1 MSSWQMVLIFR
12 QERKKIIML
21 KTDSFDFMLPFSGVR
36 VRTELKGE
44 YMTVSIPHE
53 CIGMDDDTFHSI
65 SIGDWE
71 ADTIIK
77 LLHKLMY
84 MTATQ
89 IEVAFVYD
97 DVAEAGIFDALVLA
111 KAGKIGWVQRG
122 RNEGYA
128 YIKNPTELADFLV
141 KKGAFNGDI
150 VDIPPMFFACI
161 NNEELGNKLMDGD
174 TLYLLETG
182 ADGFT
187 EHIHKYESGCYYEC
201 GSRILY
207 EIDK

>member
-1 MSSWQMVLIFR
+1 
-12 QERKKIIML
+12 ML
-21 KTDSFDFMLPFSGVR
+21 DTDSFDFTLPFSGAR
-36 VRTELKGE
+36 VLTNERGKYL
-44 YMTVSIPHE
+44 TVSIPHE
-53 CIGMDDDTFHSI
+53 HIGMDNVAFHSI

-89 IEVAFVYD
+89 IEVAFIYD
-97 DVAEAGIFDALVLA
+97 DMAESGIFDALDLA
-111 KAGKIGWVQRG
+111 KAGKIGWVQKG
-122 RNEGYA
+122 RNESYT
-128 YIKNPTELADFLV
+128 YIRNPTELAAFLIEE
-141 KKGAFNGDI
+141 GAFKD
-150 VDIPPMFFACI
+150 VPSLLLDCI
-161 NNEELGNKLMDGD
+161 DNEELGNKLMDGD

-187 EHIHKYESGCYYEC
+187 EHIHKYKSGCYYKC

>member
-1 MSSWQMVLIFR
+1 
-12 QERKKIIML
+12 ML
-21 KTDSFDFMLPFSGVR
+21 DTDSFDFILPFSGVR
-36 VRTELKGE
+36 VRTDKRGE
-44 YMTVSIPHE
+44 YLTVYIPHE
-53 CIGMDDDTFHSI
+53 RIGMDDDAVYTI
-65 SIGDWE
+65 SIDDWE

-97 DVAEAGIFDALVLA
+97 DVAEAGIFDALYLA
-111 KAGKIGWVQRG
+111 KAGQIGWVQRG
-122 RNEGYA
+122 RNASYT
-128 YIKNPTELADFLV
+128 YIRNPTELAAFLIEE
-141 KKGAFNGDI
+141 GAFKD
-150 VDIPPMFFACI
+150 VPPMFLDCI
-161 NNEELGNKLMDGD
+161 DNEELGNKLMDGD

-182 ADGFT
+182 ADRFT

>member
-1 MSSWQMVLIFR
+1 
-12 QERKKIIML
+12 ML

-36 VRTELKGE
+36 VRTEMEGE
-44 YMTVSIPHE
+44 YMAVSIPQ
-53 CIGMDDDTFHSI
+53 MNDDAFRSI

-77 LLHKLMY
+77 LLYKLMY

-89 IEVAFVYD
+89 IEVAFAYD
-97 DVAEAGIFDALVLA
+97 DVAEVGIFDALVLA
-111 KAGKIGWVQRG
+111 KAGQIGWVQRG
-122 RNEGYA
+122 RNESYT
-128 YIKNPTELADFLV
+128 YIRNPTELATFLIEE
-141 KKGAFNGDI
+141 GAFKD
-150 VDIPPMFFACI
+150 VPPMLLDCI
-161 NNEELGNKLMDGD
+161 DNEELGNKLMDGD

-187 EHIHKYESGCYYEC
+187 EHIHKYESGCYYEY

>member
-1 MSSWQMVLIFR
+1 
-12 QERKKIIML
+12 ML
-21 KTDSFDFMLPFSGVR
+21 NTDSFDFMLPFSGVR
-36 VRTELKGE
+36 VRTERKGE

-53 CIGMDDDTFHSI
+53 SIGMDDNAFHSI

-84 MTATQ
+84 MTSMQ
-89 IEVAFVYD
+89 IDVAFVYD
-97 DVAEAGIFDALVLA
+97 DVTEAGIFNSITLA
-111 KAGKIGWVQRG
+111 KAGLIGWVQKG
-122 RNEGYA
+122 RDEKYA
-128 YIKNPTELADFLV
+128 YIRNPTELAAFLIEE
-141 KKGAFNGDI
+141 GAFKD
-150 VDIPPMFFACI
+150 VPSLLLDCI
-161 NNEELGNKLMDGD
+161 DNEELGNKLMDGD

-201 GSRILY
+201 GNRILY

>member
-1 MSSWQMVLIFR
+1 
-12 QERKKIIML
+12 ML
-21 KTDSFDFMLPFSGVR
+21 KTDSFDFILPFSGVR
-36 VRTELKGE
+36 VRTEMKGE
-44 YMTVSIPHE
+44 YMAVSIPKVN
-53 CIGMDDDTFHSI
+53 DDAFHSI

-97 DVAEAGIFDALVLA
+97 DVAESGIFDALDLA
-111 KAGKIGWVQRG
+111 KAKQIGWVQRG
-122 RNEGYA
+122 RNESHT
-128 YIKNPTELADFLV
+128 YIRNPTELAAFLIEE
-141 KKGAFNGDI
+141 GAFKD
-150 VDIPPMFFACI
+150 VPPMFLDCI
-161 NNEELGNKLMDGD
+161 DNEELGNKLMDGD

-187 EHIHKYESGCYYEC
+187 EHIHKYKSGCYYEC
-201 GSRILY
+201 DNRILY

>member
-1 MSSWQMVLIFR
+1 
-12 QERKKIIML
+12 ML
-21 KTDSFDFMLPFSGVR
+21 DTDSFDFTLPFSGAR
-36 VRTELKGE
+36 VLTNERGKYL
-44 YMTVSIPHE
+44 TVSIPHE
-53 CIGMDDDTFHSI
+53 HIGMDNVAFYTI
-65 SIGDWE
+65 SIDDWE

-111 KAGKIGWVQRG
+111 KAGQIGWVQKG
-122 RNEGYA
+122 RNEEYA
-128 YIKNPTELADFLV
+128 YIRNPVELAAFLIEE
-141 KKGAFNGDI
+141 GAFKD
-150 VDIPPMFFACI
+150 VPPMLLDCI
-161 NNEELGNKLMDGD
+161 DNEELGNKLMDGD

-187 EHIHKYESGCYYEC
+187 EHIHKYKSGCYYEC
-201 GSRILY
+201 GNRILY